1 MAMTNHPT
9 PPPLMGDDITH
20 YRHII
25 AGAPGNERQKI
36 TVEVVS
42 LVDDGQASPPILS
55 VLGELDMSPNQAIE
69 LVDALAAGRAAY
81 ADALASYWEGL
92 R

>member
-1 MAMTNHPT
+1 MAHSHSPT
-9 PPPLMGDDITH
+9 PPPLTGDDITH

-25 AGAPGNERQKI
+25 AGNCGQTL

-42 LVDDGQASPPILS
+42 LVDDGQASPPILTTH
-55 VLGELDMSPNQAIE
+55 GNLDMTPDQSLE
-69 LVDALAAGRAAY
+69 LVDALERARAAY
-81 ADALASYWEGL
+81 RDALASYWEGL